1 MTALNEKCIL
11 IKVETK
17 TARFTKVD
25 KALTSAAADAC
36 DTTATYVT
44 GIRKQIDV
52 RQAVIKA
59 PGKIASAAGNYLDG
73 KSPGALDDKFIP
85 PLAHWDGGF
94 RVLPLAMEQQ
104 VVRNL
109 GESAS
114 QFDAAVVEVSKA
126 LPPLVERAK
135 EENPKL
141 FQDGEF
147 DDIDGLIEEKYLFTV
162 RKSVITD
169 TSTHV
174 LLKASKEYVAEITKE
189 ITDHAR
195 RREQEI
201 VDNTIGWVID
211 IVTHLAGKLEAYD
224 PKNKG
229 KGTFRDAT
237 FTKVLDA
244 VPVIRALNIH
254 NDARIDQ
261 VATDLVTLV
270 GTKNVDAVRE
280 DDATRAATAKEAR
293 DIAQNITAIFND

>member
-17 TARFTKVD
+17 TARFSKVD
-25 KALTSAAADAC
+25 KVLTSAAADAC
-36 DTTATYVT
+36 NTTDTYVT

-52 RQAVIKA
+52 KQDVIKA
-59 PGKIASAAGNYLDG
+59 PVKIASATSNYLDG
-73 KSPGALDDKFIP
+73 QRPGALDGKYIA

-94 RVLPLAMEQQ
+94 RVLPLAMERQ
-104 VVRNL
+104 VVLNL
-109 GESAS
+109 GESES
-114 QFDAAVVEVSKA
+114 LFNAAVAEVKKA

-141 FQDGEF
+141 FQDDEF
-147 DDIDGLIEEKYLFTV
+147 DDIDGLVEEKYLFNV

-169 TSTHV
+169 TATHV

-195 RREQEI
+195 KREQEI

-211 IVTHLAGKLEAYD
+211 IVTHLAAKLETYD
-224 PKNKG
+224 PEKKG
-229 KGTFRDAT
+229 KATFRDST

-244 VPVIRALNIH
+244 VPIIRALNIH

-261 VATDLVTLV
+261 IATDLVTLV
-270 GTKNVDAVRE
+270 GNKNVDTVRK
-280 DDATRAATAKEAR
+280 DDATRASTAKEAR
-293 DIAQNITAIFND
+293 DIANNITAIFN

>member
-25 KALTSAAADAC
+25 KALTGAAADAF
-36 DTTATYVT
+36 DTTDTYVT

-52 RQAVIKA
+52 KQAVIRA
-59 PGKIASAAGNYLDG
+59 PTKIASAAGNYLDG
-73 KSPGALDDKFIP
+73 KSPGALDGKYIA

-94 RVLPLAMEQQ
+94 RVLPLAMERQ
-104 VVRNL
+104 VVLNL
-109 GESAS
+109 GESGS
-114 QFDAAVVEVSKA
+114 LFYAAVAEVKKA
-126 LPPLVERAK
+126 LPPLVNRAK
-135 EENPKL
+135 AENPKL
-141 FQDGEF
+141 FQANEF
-147 DDIDGLIEEKYLFTV
+147 DDIERLVEEKYLFTV

-169 TSTHV
+169 TATHV

-195 RREQEI
+195 KREQEI

-211 IVTHLAGKLEAYD
+211 IVTHLAGKLEDYD
-224 PKNKG
+224 PEKKG
-229 KGTFRDAT
+229 KATFRDST

-270 GTKNVDAVRE
+270 GNKNVDTVRK

-293 DIAQNITAIFND
+293 DIANNITAIFN